1 NLGEVVASGK
11 ASELIDDPALRAAY
25 LGY

>member
-1 NLGEVVASGK
+1 LGEVVASGK